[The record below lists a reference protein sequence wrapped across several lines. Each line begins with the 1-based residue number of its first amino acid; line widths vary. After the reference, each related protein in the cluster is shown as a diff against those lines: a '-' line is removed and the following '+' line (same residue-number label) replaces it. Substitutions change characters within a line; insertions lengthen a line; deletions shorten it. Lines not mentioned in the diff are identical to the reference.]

1 LNWVDAIIGTL
12 MFLGLLHGVL
22 KGAIQ
27 EISVAFALVIGVVAA
42 GRVASGAEA
51 VTRQLSHPTAAKVF
65 VFALTFLVV
74 AIVIGLL
81 GKMFSGLAKAA
92 NLRIID
98 RMIGG
103 VVGACLIGIA
113 IGIILTIAS
122 RLGADT
128 VSLEESVLARQLL
141 IAVKV
146 LARFLPKAA
155 ETASTAGPFL

>member
-1 LNWVDAIIGTL
+1 MNWVDAIIGAL
-12 MFLGLLHGVL
+12 MFLGLLHGVV

-27 EISVAFALVIGVVAA
+27 EISIALALVIGVVVA
-42 GRVASGAEA
+42 GRVASGAES
-51 VTRQLSHPTAAKVF
+51 VTSQLSHPLAAKVF
-65 VFALTFLVV
+65 VFALTLLIV

-92 NLRIID
+92 NLRVID

-113 IGIILTIAS
+113 IGIILTIAK

-128 VSLEESVLARQLL
+128 ASLEQSVLARQLL

-146 LARFLPKAA
+146 LARFLPEAA
-155 ETASTAGPFL
+155 ETAHTAGPFL

>member
-1 LNWVDAIIGTL
+1 LNWVDAVIGAL
-12 MFLGLLHGVL
+12 MFLGLLHGVV

-27 EISVAFALVIGVVAA
+27 EISIALALVIGVVVA
-42 GRVASGAEA
+42 GRVASGAES
-51 VTRQLSHPTAAKVF
+51 VTGQLSHPVAAKVF
-65 VFALTFLVV
+65 VFALTFLIV

-103 VVGACLIGIA
+103 IVGACLIGIA
-113 IGIILTIAS
+113 IGIILTIAK

-128 VSLEESVLARQLL
+128 ASFDESVLARQLL

-146 LARFLPKAA
+146 LAGFLPQAA
-155 ETASTAGPFL
+155 ETARTAGEFL

>member
-1 LNWVDAIIGTL
+1 VT
-12 MFLGLLHGVL
+12 
-22 KGAIQ
+22 
-27 EISVAFALVIGVVAA
+27 
-42 GRVASGAEA
+42 SGAES
-51 VTRQLSHPTAAKVF
+51 VTSQLSHPLAAKVF
-65 VFALTFLVV
+65 VFALTLLIV

-113 IGIILTIAS
+113 IGIILTIAK

-128 VSLEESVLARQLL
+128 TSLEESVLARQLL

-146 LARFLPKAA
+146 LARFLPQAA
-155 ETASTAGPFL
+155 ETARTAGSFL